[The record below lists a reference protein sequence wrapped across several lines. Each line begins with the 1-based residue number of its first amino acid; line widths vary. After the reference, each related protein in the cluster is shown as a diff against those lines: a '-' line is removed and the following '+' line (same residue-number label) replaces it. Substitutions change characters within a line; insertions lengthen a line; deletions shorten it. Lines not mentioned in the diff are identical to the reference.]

1 MGVMAVEEHYKYNF
15 IRKTVD
21 LYSTIKKLCF
31 FFVAQPN
38 ITNVKN
44 ERSEVTAIGEFKFL
58 TLHIEESSV
67 GLNTF
72 LRC

>member
-1 MGVMAVEEHYKYNF
+1 MEEHYKYDF

-21 LYSTIKKLCF
+21 LYSTIKNCF

-38 ITNVKN
+38 IINVKN
-44 ERSEVTAIGEFKFL
+44 GRSEVTAIGESKFL

>member
-1 MGVMAVEEHYKYNF
+1 MEEHKYNF
-15 IRKTVD
+15 CTPLLKIV
-21 LYSTIKKLCF
+21 F
-31 FFVAQPN
+31 VFVAQPN

-44 ERSEVTAIGEFKFL
+44 GRSEVTAIGEFKFL